1 MSAEEFWFGD
11 PQQYF
16 VYQRA
21 FARKQKR
28 IHDEIDIIGWSFAR
42 YNMWG
47 WSQTYANAWGDKSHK
62 DIFPREP
69 LTVKEIT
76 TKKAKPKNAE
86 EAFERFKI
94 IAERYNR

>member
-21 FARKQKR
+21 FAREQKR
-28 IHDEIDIIGWSFAR
+28 IHDELDIIGWSFAR

-47 WSQTYANAWGDKSHK
+47 WSQTYENAWGGNTHK
-62 DIFPREP
+62 EIFPREP
-69 LTVKEIT
+69 LTVKEST
-76 TKKAKPKNAE
+76 MKKAKPKNAKD
-86 EAFERFKI
+86 AFERFKI